1 MSVANELLVP
11 ETRTILGPAGNR
23 VSVSEHETKGKKEKT
38 PEKPKKL
45 SSVKPEPVRDNV
57 VRSKSTVK
65 ISSAGVTV
73 LSSASCVKKNPRKD
87 KKSECQSTLSN
98 VAAGSKIVK
107 QPSVANVPLKQ
118 CDWITSFSDPVY
130 ISFHDQEW
138 GVPVRDDRKLF
149 ELFVLSIALA
159 EMTWPDILYKRDTF
173 RKHFDNFDPCS
184 VAKFSEEKLLS
195 MKANCSTLLSEP
207 KLRAVVENAN
217 QLLKV
222 QEEFGSFSNY
232 CWRFLNHKQIQ
243 NGIRYA
249 RQVPVKTPKSEAISK
264 DLMRRGFRCVGP
276 TVVYS
281 FMQVS
286 GMTND
291 HLVTCFRYHECKDN
305 AELQLKP
312 KILENKVSAELM
324 SLYTN

>member
-1 MSVANELLVP
+1 MSVANELTVP

-23 VSVSEHETKGKKEKT
+23 VSVSEHQTNGKKEKT

-45 SSVKPEPVRDNV
+45 SSAKLEPVKDNV

-65 ISSAGVTV
+65 TSSAGAGVTV
-73 LSSASCVKKNPRKD
+73 LSSASCVKKNVRKD

-98 VAAGSKIVK
+98 AKAGSKTVK
-107 QPSVANVPLKQ
+107 QPSVAYVPLKQ
-118 CDWITSFSDPVY
+118 CDWITPFSDPIY
-130 ISFHDQEW
+130 ISFHDTEW

-149 ELFVLSIALA
+149 ELFVLSTALA
-159 EMTWPDILYKRDTF
+159 EMTWPAILYKRDAF
-173 RKHFDNFDPCS
+173 RKHFDNFDPSS

-195 MKANCSTLLSEP
+195 MKAICSNLLSEQ
-207 KLRAVVENAN
+207 KLRAVVDNAN

-222 QEEFGSFSNY
+222 REEFGSFSNY
-232 CWRFLNHKQIQ
+232 CWRFVNHKPIQ

-291 HLVTCFRYHECKDN
+291 HLVTCFRYHECKDD
-305 AELQLKP
+305 AKIDLKP
-312 KILENKVSAELM
+312 KVIENKVSAGALRA
-324 SLYTN
+324 

>member
-1 MSVANELLVP
+1 MSAAHELAAP

-23 VSVSEHETKGKKEKT
+23 VSVSEHETNNKKEKT

-45 SSVKPEPVRDNV
+45 SSVKPEPVRDHAI
-57 VRSKSTVK
+57 RSKSTVK
-65 ISSAGVTV
+65 ISSAAGVTV
-73 LSSASCVKKNPRKD
+73 LSSASCVKKNGKKD
-87 KKSECQSTLSN
+87 KKSDCQSTLSN
-98 VAAGSKIVK
+98 VKARSKTEK
-107 QPSVANVPLKQ
+107 LPSVPSVPLKQ
-118 CDWITSFSDPVY
+118 CDWITPFSDPIYV
-130 ISFHDQEW
+130 SFHDQEW

-159 EMTWPDILYKRDTF
+159 EMTWPAILYKRDSF
-173 RKHFDNFDPCS
+173 RKHFDNFDPSS
-184 VAKFSEEKLLS
+184 VAKFTEEKLLS

-207 KLRAVVENAN
+207 KIRA
-217 QLLKV
+217 L

-232 CWRFLNHKQIQ
+232 CWKFVNHKPIQ

-249 RQVPVKTPKSEAISK
+249 RTIPVKTPKSEAISK

-291 HLVTCFRYHECKDN
+291 HLITCFRYQECKDI
-305 AELQLKP
+305 AELGLKP
-312 KILENKVSAELM
+312 EITENKVSAG
-324 SLYTN
+324 

>member
-1 MSVANELLVP
+1 MSAANELTVA

-23 VSVSEHETKGKKEKT
+23 VSVSEHETNGKKEKT

-45 SSVKPEPVRDNV
+45 STVKAEPGKDNV

-65 ISSAGVTV
+65 ISCAGAGVTV
-73 LSSASCVKKNPRKD
+73 LSSASCVKKNARKD
-87 KKSECQSTLSN
+87 KKIECQSTLSN
-98 VAAGSKIVK
+98 VKKVSKTVK
-107 QPSVANVPLKQ
+107 QPSVARVALKQ
-118 CDWITSFSDPVY
+118 CDWITPFSDPLY
-130 ISFHDQEW
+130 ISFHDEEW

-159 EMTWPDILYKRDTF
+159 EMTWPAILYKRDQF
-173 RKHFDNFDPCS
+173 RKHFDDFDPS
-184 VAKFSEEKLLS
+184 TVARFSEEKLLS
-195 MKANCSTLLSEP
+195 IKANCSTLLSEQ
-207 KLRAVVENAN
+207 KLRAVVDNAN
-217 QLLKV
+217 QLLKI

-232 CWRFLNHKQIQ
+232 CWRFVNHKPIQ
-243 NGIRYA
+243 NGFRYA

-291 HLVTCFRYHECKDN
+291 HLVTCFRYHEFKDN
-305 AELQLKP
+305 AATDLKP
-312 KILENKVSAELM
+312 KILKTKISGG
-324 SLYTN
+324 